1 VRLRLEDS
9 VPVQSGLS
17 ALVTVDTNYTHGLF
31 GQEGEHGKVMNAKA
45 AE

>member
-1 VRLRLEDS
+1 
-9 VPVQSGLS
+9 
-17 ALVTVDTNYTHGLF
+17 VDTNYRHGLF